1 MIENVHR
8 RVLRAPAGHAG
19 ELLDSLSGPD
29 DRLWPSPP
37 WPPMRLDGPLAA
49 GATGGHGPIHYTV
62 EEYRPGRGVRFRF
75 VPPTGVDGTH
85 ELSVIPVDAHRVE
98 VRHTLVG
105 TPAGAMRLGWPLA
118 FRWLHDAL
126 LEDLLDNAERELTGT
141 VARPARWSPYVRLL
155 RGLARNRRKLTTLT
169 TPRGV
174 PSRR

>member
-8 RVLRAPAGHAG
+8 RVLRAPAERAG
-19 ELLDSLSGPD
+19 ALLDTLSGPD
-29 DRLWPSPP
+29 DRLWPAPP
-37 WPPMRLDGPLAA
+37 WPPLRFDGPLAP

-62 EEYRPGRGVRFRF
+62 EEYRPGSRARFRF

-105 TPAGAMRLGWPLA
+105 TPSGAMRLGWPLVI
-118 FRWLHDAL
+118 RWLHDAL
-126 LEDLLDNAERELTGT
+126 LEDLLDNVERELTGT

-155 RGLARNRRKLTTLT
+155 RNLAGRRRRRP
-169 TPRGV
+169 TPA
-174 PSRR
+174 PSPSL

>member
-1 MIENVHR
+1 MIQNVHR

-19 ELLDSLSGPD
+19 ALLDTLSGPD
-29 DRLWPSPP
+29 DRLWPARS
-37 WPPMRLDGPLAA
+37 WPPMRLDGALAP
-49 GATGGHGPIHYTV
+49 GATGGHGPIHYTL
-62 EEYRPGRGVRFRF
+62 EEYRPGRSVRFRF

-98 VRHTLVG
+98 LRHSMVVSPT
-105 TPAGAMRLGWPLA
+105 GAMRLAWPLA

-155 RGLARNRRKLTTLT
+155 RTL
-169 TPRGV
+169 
-174 PSRR
+174 SRRRPRRATPAASLNR

>member
-8 RVLRAPAGHAG
+8 RVFRAPAADAG
-19 ELLDSLSGPD
+19 ALLDTLSGPD

-37 WPPMRLDGPLAA
+37 WPPVRLDGPLAA

-62 EEYRPGRGVRFRF
+62 EEYRPGRSIRFRF

-85 ELSVIPVDAHRVE
+85 ELAVIPVDTHRVE
-98 VRHTLVG
+98 IRHTLVAA
-105 TPAGAMRLGWPLA
+105 PAGAMRLGWPLA

-141 VARPARWSPYVRLL
+141 AAEPAKWSPYVRLL
-155 RGLARNRRKLTTLT
+155 RAASRNRRRLTTA
-169 TPRGV
+169 V
-174 PSRR
+174 ASR